1 MEGTASI
8 TSRQHERELIARA
21 EEAIDAARDE
31 LRGSIE
37 GGRLNMPRPI
47 DVGLEDG
54 TWSFGHFGG
63 FFNTDDHRLFRFG
76 DSRPEV
82 STDGTITH
90 EELSGETQAAIAD
103 ALARGDHVRLDTAKE
118 LDDLP
123 KREDGREYVCLVL
136 RGTDGTERRVPY
148 RIEHA
153 AYRMP
158 DGRALTLD
166 DLAAALAE
174 QDAGDA
180 GDDELTDAIAGIME
194 APKQDAALVRWR
206 LEPNAKIYDDLLEY
220 EVPEE
225 GLQGKRQGLR
235 CESAAERRRGESAIT
250 WYSIDLDN
258 DEVRKLVHGDRLL
271 TAFDLDICSSVI
283 SLQEAGARI
292 VSVQQIYN
300 VYTAADQAQR
310 MKAEKSNTNYTV
322 PRARPKRLDDVYN
335 SIEKMRNL
343 TIDIDFTGEL
353 RGRKSLDPCYPI
365 LGSKVND
372 KIIVAR
378 RCIIETRNG
387 GHAVGYVL
395 PDYPQ
400 LLYYHSKVVGQVVT
414 IDQMLLADAYSI
426 RGDDRAVLGA
436 FRLEVRIERINN
448 AAKRAKKRSKAL
460 TVPQRTI
467 LYDDIIDWM
476 NQAPGTSPSCKSNNQ
491 RTKDL
496 AFIDKLLKEYEE
508 DGKILGWDEK
518 KAGSSHKRD
527 GVIIKPKTS

>member
-1 MEGTASI
+1 MEGRASI

-21 EEAIDAARDE
+21 EEAIGAARDE
-31 LRGSIE
+31 LRGCIE
-37 GGRLNMPRPI
+37 DGKLKMPRRI
-47 DVGLEDG
+47 EVVLEDG
-54 TWSFGHFGG
+54 TYVFGGHFFGYRRDEPPEAPRWGG
-63 FFNTDDHRLFRFG
+63 SKVD
-76 DSRPEV
+76 V
-82 STDGTITH
+82 SPDGTITH
-90 EELSGETQAAIAD
+90 DVPDAATQAVID
-103 ALARGDHVRLDTAKE
+103 EQLATGGRYTINLEPVDGDRSILCIII
-118 LDDLP
+118 
-123 KREDGREYVCLVL
+123 EDG
-136 RGTDGTERRVPY
+136 DGGEEFAPY
-148 RIEHA
+148 RVEHV
-153 AYRMP
+153 AYRTTS
-158 DGRALTLD
+158 GRALTLD
-166 DLAAALAE
+166 DLATAIAERDARESGDVELA
-174 QDAGDA
+174 
-180 GDDELTDAIAGIME
+180 DAIAGIME

-258 DEVRKLVHGDRLL
+258 DEVRKLVHGDKLL

-460 TVPQRTI
+460 TIPQRTI

-527 GVIIKPKTS
+527 GVVIKPKTS